1 MRSIFRNLWR
11 LISHPYAFFEAAIE
25 KNNPIPAALFF
36 ILAWLMTY
44 GGWWL
49 IGGGEL
55 ISSGSR
61 LIGVFLP
68 LLSYPVAVTVIY
80 LVSHLLMREN
90 HWRSFLA
97 VWGFSYLPTFG
108 FFLVNIGVHKLAKIP
123 WLGFIFNQP
132 LFLIVL
138 WVLILLM
145 LLWKFLFLA
154 ITLRLAGNLNLKQ
167 IIAAMI
173 LLALV
178 VAGYW
183 WAILS
188 LGWLKIPFI

>member
-1 MRSIFRNLWR
+1 MWSCFRNLWR
-11 LISHPYAFFEAAIE
+11 LISHPYAFFEETIQ
-25 KNNPIPAALFF
+25 KNNPIPATLFF
-36 ILAWLMTY
+36 MLVWLVTY

-49 IGGGEL
+49 ISGGKL
-55 ISSGSR
+55 ISSGSK

-68 LLSYPVAVTVIY
+68 LLSYPAAVTVIF
-80 LVSHLLMREN
+80 LVCHLLMREN
-90 HWRSFLA
+90 HWRSFFT

-108 FFLVNIGVHKLAKIP
+108 FFLVNIGVHKLANLS

-132 LFLIVL
+132 LFLMVL
-138 WVLILLM
+138 WVIILLM

-167 IIAAMI
+167 IIPAMI
-173 LLALV
+173 ILSLV

-183 WAILS
+183 WAVLS